1 MEFFVIIY
9 KLFISVLVFGAL
21 FVAGKLIYKKLNEN
35 KSRFL
40 NPLEYFPEE
49 EIQTLKQVFY
59 LVMMLVFFVLILYL
73 IVSHGNDLVGIA
85 FVQVIVSLYV
95 VLTLDYSSWK
105 NRILFFMI
113 IPYETIAFILFNE
126 SILIWPIYLMHILVY
141 TYLIKLFYD
150 KFRKYTETNSL
161 GITIILLF
169 SIIFISFIITC
180 IAESVDPLSALV
192 MVSNAFTSNGYAIL
206 GSTSIGKLT
215 AIVLVW
221 GGYTISGVGTA
232 TLTVAILNRHNRKR
246 EKELKEAFNKRMD
259 EMEALIKENKK

>member
-73 IVSHGNDLVGIA
+73 IVSHGNDIVGIA

-105 NRILFFMI
+105 NRILFFMMR
-113 IPYETIAFILFNE
+113 ENLLNLF
-126 SILIWPIYLMHILVY
+126 
-141 TYLIKLFYD
+141 
-150 KFRKYTETNSL
+150 
-161 GITIILLF
+161 
-169 SIIFISFIITC
+169 
-180 IAESVDPLSALV
+180 
-192 MVSNAFTSNGYAIL
+192 
-206 GSTSIGKLT
+206 
-215 AIVLVW
+215 
-221 GGYTISGVGTA
+221 
-232 TLTVAILNRHNRKR
+232 
-246 EKELKEAFNKRMD
+246 
-259 EMEALIKENKK
+259 